1 MNIVPEFR
9 TSIEWKKF
17 KNALKHPA
25 AMELYVALGCELEGI
40 TRKNKKDTG
49 HLGTSDPEDL
59 ILMSGADS
67 YKDIEALHLE
77 DALLSSG
84 IMTKEDDGYRI
95 ITWEEQNANLI
106 SNRKNGRKGG
116 RKKTLTEDKETESNL
131 SEWERNLI
139 EGNHNKNIIEN
150 NVMEPNQREHNK
162 HNLTELN
169 ITDGITHGKPTG
181 NGPYSCEDPF

>member
-9 TSIEWKKF
+9 TSIQWKKF
-17 KNALKHPA
+17 RNALNHPA

-150 NVMEPNQREHNK
+150 TVMEPNQREHNK

-181 NGPYSCEDPF
+181 NGPYSDEDPF

>member
-9 TSIEWKKF
+9 TSIQWKKF
-17 KNALKHPA
+17 KNALNHPA

-139 EGNHNKNIIEN
+139 EGNHNKNIIEKAFF
-150 NVMEPNQREHNK
+150 VG
-162 HNLTELN
+162 T
-169 ITDGITHGKPTG
+169 
-181 NGPYSCEDPF
+181 

>member
-9 TSIEWKKF
+9 TSIQWKKF
-17 KNALKHPA
+17 KNALNHPA

-106 SNRKNGRKGG
+106 SN
-116 RKKTLTEDKETESNL
+116 L
-131 SEWERNLI
+131 SLI
-139 EGNHNKNIIEN
+139 HI
-150 NVMEPNQREHNK
+150 
-162 HNLTELN
+162 
-169 ITDGITHGKPTG
+169 
-181 NGPYSCEDPF
+181 